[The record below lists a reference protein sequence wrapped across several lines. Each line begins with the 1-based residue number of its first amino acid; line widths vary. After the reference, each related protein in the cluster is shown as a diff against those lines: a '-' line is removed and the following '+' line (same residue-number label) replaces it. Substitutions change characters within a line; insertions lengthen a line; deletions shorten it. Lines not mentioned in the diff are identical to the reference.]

1 MKCAAWSGIFYII
14 CGSDRTET
22 CLKEQDFTINNV
34 EECWMKMKTS
44 IKTNVEEVLGERKDQ
59 ISNEWFDEECHQ
71 KLDKRNK
78 ARLKML
84 QQVTSATKEE
94 YQMKRRVANT
104 TCEGKKRKWENE
116 KLTQIQMELKDCR
129 NRSTIKR

>member
-1 MKCAAWSGIFYII
+1 MFE
-14 CGSDRTET
+14 RTRLHDKQRGRMLDENEN
-22 CLKEQDFTINNV
+22 KY
-34 EECWMKMKTS
+34 
-44 IKTNVEEVLGERKDQ
+44 KTNVEEVLGERKDQ
-59 ISNEWFDEECHQ
+59 ISNEWFDEECCQ

-104 TCEGKKRKWENE
+104 ICEGKKRKWENE
-116 KLTQIQMELKDCR
+116 KLSQIQMELKECR